1 MMPQRQVTE
10 KPRCGMRYHVG
21 MVGATEMEVAG
32 RLFLGALLGG
42 GIGLERQVHGRPA
55 GFRTH
60 LLVCVASVLLMTVS
74 QSLGGEAS
82 RFDPGRLAAGAITGI
97 GFLGAGVVLK
107 AGLSVHGL
115 TTAACLWIVSAIG
128 LAVGSGLYFAA
139 SLSFVITLVS
149 LWLLR
154 YVEERLPRLAYKH
167 VDIVVDRDVPEE
179 QLRAVVTAHGPRI
192 TETDYELDAVSGQM
206 TYHVTIASE
215 HNISEREIVDALG
228 RLPAVHQ
235 VRVRS

>member
-1 MMPQRQVTE
+1 MGGITE
-10 KPRCGMRYHVG
+10 V
-21 MVGATEMEVAG
+21 EVAH
-32 RLFLGALLGG
+32 RLLLGALLGG

-74 QSLGGEAS
+74 QSLGGGSGGDAS

-107 AGLSVHGL
+107 SGLSVHGL

-128 LAVGSGLYFAA
+128 LAVGSGLRFAA
-139 SLSFVITLVS
+139 VLSFAITLVS

-154 YVEERLPRLAYKH
+154 YVEDRIPRLAYKH
-167 VDIVVDRDVPEE
+167 VTIVVDRAAPEE
-179 QLRAVVTAHGPRI
+179 QLRAAVTTHGPRI
-192 TETDYELDAVSGQM
+192 TEMDYELDAAGGQM
-206 TYHVTIASE
+206 TYRMTIASE
-215 HNISEREIVDALG
+215 HRISEREIVDALG
-228 RLPAVHQ
+228 RFPSVRR
-235 VRVRS
+235 VRVQP

>member
-1 MMPQRQVTE
+1 
-10 KPRCGMRYHVG
+10 
-21 MVGATEMEVAG
+21 MVGITEIEVAG
-32 RLFLGALLGG
+32 RLLLGALLGG

-74 QSLGGEAS
+74 QSLGGGPGGEVY

-107 AGLSVHGL
+107 SGLSVHGL

-128 LAVGSGLYFAA
+128 LAVGSGLRFAA
-139 SLSFVITLVS
+139 ILSFAITLVS

-154 YVEERLPRLAYKH
+154 YVEDRLPRLAYKH
-167 VDIVVDRDVPEE
+167 VTIVVDRDAPEE
-179 QLRAVVTAHGPRI
+179 QLRAAVTTHGPRI
-192 TETDYELDAVSGQM
+192 TEMDYELDAAGGLM
-206 TYHVTIASE
+206 TYRITIASE
-215 HNISEREIVDALG
+215 HRISEREIVDALG
-228 RLPAVHQ
+228 RFPAVRR
-235 VRVRS
+235 VRVQA

>member
-1 MMPQRQVTE
+1 MGGMTE
-10 KPRCGMRYHVG
+10 IDI
-21 MVGATEMEVAG
+21 TG
-32 RLFLGALLGG
+32 RLLLGALLGG

-74 QSLGGEAS
+74 QSLGGGSGDEAF

-107 AGLSVHGL
+107 SGLSVHGL

-128 LAVGSGLYFAA
+128 LAVGSGLRFAA
-139 SLSFVITLVS
+139 ILSFAITLVS

-154 YVEERLPRLAYKH
+154 SVEDRLPRLAYKH
-167 VDIVVDRDVPEE
+167 VTV
-179 QLRAVVTAHGPRI
+179 
-192 TETDYELDAVSGQM
+192 
-206 TYHVTIASE
+206 ASE
-215 HNISEREIVDALG
+215 HRISEREIVDGLG
-228 RLPAVHQ
+228 RFPAVRR
-235 VRVRS
+235 VRVQP